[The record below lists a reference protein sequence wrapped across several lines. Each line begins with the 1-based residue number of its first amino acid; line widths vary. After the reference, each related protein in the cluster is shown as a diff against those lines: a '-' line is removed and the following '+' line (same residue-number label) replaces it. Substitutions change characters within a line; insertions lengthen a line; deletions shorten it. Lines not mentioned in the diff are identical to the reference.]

1 MGRKILFFVLLTTSL
16 HSQSVEI
23 EGGISYSNYNYEN
36 SFNASNPNV
45 KADLAGYLKIQLDTL
60 FSSPFTYGIK
70 LQQHNATGGNQAQAY
85 NWNALYGGL
94 FINTNILNID
104 DRIRVKVQAGLS
116 TLMFG
121 EQQIGGSKYRLKSEK
136 EFNGLWQNFGGQATL
151 KIKDASM
158 WTILASYSIEQSI
171 KLGEQGPESLNFLSQ
186 NFGLIIRLKSP
197 KKEEEKEEEEKE
209 EEEEEEEEEEKEENT
224 EETITNE
231 GDSNITIINNE
242 SIEYPFGLVA
252 VFFEKNKSKVSR
264 SFYTKLEELSS
275 YVEENPNYR
284 LKISGY
290 ADSATGNT
298 SLNQALSI
306 QRVQSVID
314 VLTEMG
320 VSPDLF
326 EVNPMGETLLFSQ
339 SLYDLNR
346 RVDVELII
354 NEE

>member
-1 MGRKILFFVLLTTSL
+1 M
-16 HSQSVEI
+16 
-23 EGGISYSNYNYEN
+23 
-36 SFNASNPNV
+36 
-45 KADLAGYLKIQLDTL
+45 
-60 FSSPFTYGIK
+60 
-70 LQQHNATGGNQAQAY
+70 
-85 NWNALYGGL
+85 
-94 FINTNILNID
+94 
-104 DRIRVKVQAGLS
+104 
-116 TLMFG
+116 
-121 EQQIGGSKYRLKSEK
+121 
-136 EFNGLWQNFGGQATL
+136 
-151 KIKDASM
+151 
-158 WTILASYSIEQSI
+158 
-171 KLGEQGPESLNFLSQ
+171 
-186 NFGLIIRLKSP
+186 
-197 KKEEEKEEEEKE
+197 
-209 EEEEEEEEEEKEENT
+209 
-224 EETITNE
+224 
-231 GDSNITIINNE
+231 
-242 SIEYPFGLVA
+242 A

>member
-1 MGRKILFFVLLTTSL
+1 MSKKILFFVLLTTYL
-16 HSQSVEI
+16 HSQIVEI
-23 EGGISYSNYNYEN
+23 EGGLSYSNYKYEN
-36 SFNASNPNV
+36 SLNASSPNV

-85 NWNALYGGL
+85 NWNALYGDL
-94 FINTNILNID
+94 FISTNILNIN
-104 DRIRVKVQAGLS
+104 DRIRVKAQAGLS

-121 EQQIGGSKYRLKSEK
+121 EQQIGGSKYRLRSEK

-197 KKEEEKEEEEKE
+197 KKEKEKE
-209 EEEEEEEEEEKEENT
+209 EEEEEEEEEEKQDENT

-275 YVEENPNYR
+275 YVEENPNF
-284 LKISGY
+284 KIKVSGY

-314 VLTEMG
+314 VLIEMG

>member
-1 MGRKILFFVLLTTSL
+1 MSKKILFFVLLTNYL
-16 HSQSVEI
+16 HSQTVEI
-23 EGGISYSNYNYEN
+23 EGGLSYSNYKYEN
-36 SFNASNPNV
+36 SLNASSPNV

-85 NWNALYGGL
+85 NWNALYGDL
-94 FINTNILNID
+94 FISTNILNIN
-104 DRIRVKVQAGLS
+104 DRIRVKAQAGLS

-121 EQQIGGSKYRLKSEK
+121 EQQIGGSKYRLRSEK

-197 KKEEEKEEEEKE
+197 KKEKEKE
-209 EEEEEEEEEEKEENT
+209 EEEEEEEEEEKQDENT

-275 YVEENPNYR
+275 YVEENPNF
-284 LKISGY
+284 KIKVSGY

-314 VLTEMG
+314 VLIEMG

>member
-1 MGRKILFFVLLTTSL
+1 MSKNILFFVLLTTYL
-16 HSQSVEI
+16 HSQTIEI
-23 EGGISYSNYNYEN
+23 EGGLSYSNYNYEN
-36 SFNASNPNV
+36 SFNTSNSNV

-70 LQQHNATGGNQAQAY
+70 LQQYNATGGNQAQAY

-94 FINTNILNID
+94 FISTNILNIN
-104 DRIRVKVQAGLS
+104 DRIRVKAQAGLS
-116 TLMFG
+116 SLMFG
-121 EQQIGGSKYRLKSEK
+121 EQQIGGSKYRLRSEK

-197 KKEEEKEEEEKE
+197 KKEEEKEKEKEEEEKE
-209 EEEEEEEEEEKEENT
+209 EEENQDENT
-224 EETITNE
+224 EKTITNE

-314 VLTEMG
+314 ILTEMG

-354 NEE
+354 KEE

>member
-1 MGRKILFFVLLTTSL
+1 
-16 HSQSVEI
+16 
-23 EGGISYSNYNYEN
+23 
-36 SFNASNPNV
+36 
-45 KADLAGYLKIQLDTL
+45 
-60 FSSPFTYGIK
+60 
-70 LQQHNATGGNQAQAY
+70 
-85 NWNALYGGL
+85 
-94 FINTNILNID
+94 
-104 DRIRVKVQAGLS
+104 
-116 TLMFG
+116 
-121 EQQIGGSKYRLKSEK
+121 
-136 EFNGLWQNFGGQATL
+136 
-151 KIKDASM
+151 
-158 WTILASYSIEQSI
+158 
-171 KLGEQGPESLNFLSQ
+171 
-186 NFGLIIRLKSP
+186 
-197 KKEEEKEEEEKE
+197 
-209 EEEEEEEEEEKEENT
+209 
-224 EETITNE
+224 
-231 GDSNITIINNE
+231 
-242 SIEYPFGLVA
+242 VA

-354 NEE
+354 KEE

>member
-1 MGRKILFFVLLTTSL
+1 MSKKILFFVLLTTYL
-16 HSQSVEI
+16 HSQTVEI
-23 EGGISYSNYNYEN
+23 EGGLSYSNYNYEN
-36 SFNASNPNV
+36 SSNASNPNV

-94 FINTNILNID
+94 FVNTNILKIN
-104 DRIRVKVQAGLS
+104 DRINIKAQAGLS

-121 EQQIGGSKYRLKSEK
+121 EQQIGGSKYRLRSEK

-171 KLGEQGPESLNFLSQ
+171 KLGQQGPESLNFLSQ

-197 KKEEEKEEEEKE
+197 KKEEEKKEKE
-209 EEEEEEEEEEKEENT
+209 EEEEEEEEENT
-224 EETITNE
+224 EEIINE

-354 NEE
+354 KEE

>member
-1 MGRKILFFVLLTTSL
+1 MGKKIFFFLLLTTFL
-16 HSQSVEI
+16 HSQTVEI
-23 EGGISYSNYNYEN
+23 EGGLSYSNFNYKN
-36 SFNASNPNV
+36 SSDASNPNV
-45 KADLAGYLKIQLDTL
+45 KADLAGYFKIQLDTL
-60 FSSPFTYGIK
+60 FSSPVTYGIK

-94 FINTNILNID
+94 FVNTNIFKIN
-104 DRIRVKVQAGLS
+104 DRIKIKAQAGLS

-136 EFNGLWQNFGGQATL
+136 EFNGLWQNFGAQATL
-151 KIKDASM
+151 KVKDEPM

-171 KLGEQGPESLNFLSQ
+171 KLAEQGPESLNFLSQ

-197 KKEEEKEEEEKE
+197 RKEETP
-209 EEEEEEEEEEKEENT
+209 EEEEEEEEEKKESEEENT
-224 EETITNE
+224 KENITN
-231 GDSNITIINNE
+231 GDNSNITIINKNE
-242 SIEYPFGLVA
+242 SIEDPFGLVA
-252 VFFEKNKSKVSR
+252 VFFEINKSKVSR
-264 SFYTKLEELSS
+264 SFYAKFEELAS
-275 YVEENPNYR
+275 YVEKNPKY
-284 LKISGY
+284 KIKVSGY

-298 SLNQALSI
+298 SLNKALSI

-314 VLTEMG
+314 VLIEMG

-326 EVNPMGETLLFSQ
+326 ELNPMGETLLFSQ

-354 NEE
+354 NEK

>member
-1 MGRKILFFVLLTTSL
+1 MKIYYSALLGSLILFGCTTSEVVQKENKSKQEDEEIATVIEPMSFDAGADTYTVSATEADTIFAPTGSTIL
-16 HSQSVEI
+16 FEPNSFVDADGNAIKVDVKVKWQEFHSLGDIIASGIPMKYDSAGVAHDLESGGMFTISASHKGKPAEVAPGKSVEV
-23 EGGISYSNYNYEN
+23 N
-36 SFNASNPNV
+36 
-45 KADLAGYLKIQLDTL
+45 L
-60 FSSPFTYGIK
+60 
-70 LQQHNATGGNQAQAY
+70 
-85 NWNALYGGL
+85 
-94 FINTNILNID
+94 
-104 DRIRVKVQAGLS
+104 
-116 TLMFG
+116 
-121 EQQIGGSKYRLKSEK
+121 
-136 EFNGLWQNFGGQATL
+136 
-151 KIKDASM
+151 ASM
-158 WTILASYSIEQSI
+158 QDTPCYNFYELDEKSGGWDYKTT
-171 KLGEQGPESLNFLSQ
+171 KNGE
-186 NFGLIIRLKSP
+186 KV
-197 KKEEEKEEEEKE
+197 EEEASEEEDEVEEEEV
-209 EEEEEEEEEEKEENT
+209 EEKD

-275 YVEENPNYR
+275 YVEENPNF
-284 LKISGY
+284 KIKVSGY

-314 VLTEMG
+314 VLIEMG

-326 EVNPMGETLLFSQ
+326 EVNPMGETLSFSQ

>member
-104 DRIRVKVQAGLS
+104 DRIRVKIQAGLS

-197 KKEEEKEEEEKE
+197 KKEEEKEI
-209 EEEEEEEEEEKEENT
+209 EEEEKEEVEEKD

-306 QRVQSVID
+306 QRVQSVIN
-314 VLTEMG
+314 VLIEMG